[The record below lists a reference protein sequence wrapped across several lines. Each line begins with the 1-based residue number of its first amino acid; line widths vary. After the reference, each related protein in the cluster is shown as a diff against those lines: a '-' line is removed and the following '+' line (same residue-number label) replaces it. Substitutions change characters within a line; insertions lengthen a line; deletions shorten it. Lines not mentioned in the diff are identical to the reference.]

1 MASYMFLFTL
11 AMVLFLTDARPYN
24 QGWSGMKNTKN
35 MVNDDVLMEINRLL
49 NEQENSE
56 RRQARALNQLPEFV
70 FWTYQLR
77 KFRQ

>member
-24 QGWSGMKNTKN
+24 QGRSGMKNVKN
-35 MVNDDVLMEINRLL
+35 MMNYDVLNEIYRLI
-49 NEQENSE
+49 NEQENREPKLRS
-56 RRQARALNQLPEFV
+56 LNQPPEVV